1 MKNLIERIDQKIS
14 FILSALV
21 GNKKKEVT
29 QKELDDLEIES
40 QILEEQLENERELLD
55 DEIQRFNQ
63 DINEDIEEDNF
74 SNSCMKIVM
83 NIAMRKGYLDELEE
97 EEFEDCIKRHKYTA
111 KDIEIYKSKNKQ
123 VLKQFENMVSEKV
136 SLRELKEELEDILNG

>member
-14 FILSALV
+14 FILSALS
-21 GNKKKEVT
+21 GRKKEVT

-55 DEIQRFNQ
+55 DEIQRFN
-63 DINEDIEEDNF
+63 EEIEEDNF

-83 NIAMRKGYLDELEE
+83 NIAMRKGYLDELEK
-97 EEFEDCIKRHKYTA
+97 EEFEECIKRHKYTV

-123 VLKQFENMVSEKV
+123 VLKEFENMVSEKV